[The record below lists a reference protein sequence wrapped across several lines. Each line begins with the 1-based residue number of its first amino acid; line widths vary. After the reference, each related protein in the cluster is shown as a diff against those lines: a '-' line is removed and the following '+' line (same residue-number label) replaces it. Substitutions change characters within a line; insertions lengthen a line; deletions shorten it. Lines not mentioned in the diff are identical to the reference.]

1 MYLVQRR
8 TGKRSLAVVLLG
20 IHSLK
25 DLMSLK
31 KGEAELSAGLKK
43 EIRSEERLAIK
54 DEETIELKCITI
66 LL

>member
-1 MYLVQRR
+1 
-8 TGKRSLAVVLLG
+8 
-20 IHSLK
+20 
-25 DLMSLK
+25 MSLK